1 MILSA
6 VVTTKSFDGDSTPHL
21 QRKEAKLLGVV
32 VRSLSDQIIQYR
44 ARHNLNQQEF
54 AELCSLTK
62 QTIGAIE
69 SGRHGIT
76 KLTRAK
82 ILRVIE
88 GDFPTYELKES
99 EE

>member
-1 MILSA
+1 MEDRLESLTEQI
-6 VVTTKSFDGDSTPHL
+6 
-21 QRKEAKLLGVV
+21 
-32 VRSLSDQIIQYR
+32 VRYR
-44 ARHNLNQQEF
+44 AKYDLNQDEF
-54 AELCSLTK
+54 AKRCGLTK

-82 ILRVIE
+82 IMQVLE
-88 GDFPTYELKES
+88 KKES